1 MPGVTAEA
9 APGGVLVRLADGVD
23 PADVNA
29 ALVAAG
35 IRVRALVPER
45 DSLEDAFFSLV
56 EGADA
61 PR

>member
-1 MPGVTAEA
+1 MR
-9 APGGVLVRLADGVD
+9 VRLGDAVG

-35 IRVRALVPER
+35 IRISALMPER
-45 DSLEDAFFSLV
+45 DSLEDVFFSLV
-56 EGADA
+56 EGADV